1 MTKKNV
7 LLFTAIAMVALA
19 IGAILSPQSFNFIRY
34 PLAQMKYG
42 IKETD
47 ETKALSKAIRKVSP
61 KGTKIHV
68 SDSRFGKIATVNI
81 PDGLPKEQ
89 RGEFMKEFALLAE
102 QHLTD
107 NDKTFISFPLG
118 TTAIHVTSEPSQIM
132 TKYKHTEELFAE
144 FGDSFSTYAYYDK
157 TPSLTRELSAK
168 TAEECAS
175 QIKEVTP
182 IVSSSPSTKDGYFVS
197 FQGCADSKASYSS
210 PAEAPNPTLDEFAD
224 FIARVGA
231 LPKDSSISV
240 DRTRALVV
248 HYSEQLPPEQQQI
261 IESWPYG
268 RGSIYPKRELGV
280 I

>member
-68 SDSRFGKIATVNI
+68 SESRFGKIATVNI

-107 NDKTFISFPLG
+107 NDETFISFPLG
-118 TTAIHVTSEPSQIM
+118 TTAIHITSEPSQIM

-168 TAEECAS
+168 TAEECSS

-197 FQGCADSKASYSS
+197 FKGCADSNASYSS

-224 FIARVGA
+224 FVARVGT
-231 LPKDSSISV
+231 LPKDSSISMD
-240 DRTRALVV
+240 DRGTLVV
-248 HYSEQLPPEQQQI
+248 HFSQQLSPEQEEI
-261 IESWPYG
+261 IKSWTNGKSY
-268 RGSIYPKRELGV
+268 IFPKR
-280 I
+280 